1 VGPSIG
7 TPEIAYSSG
16 KALNPLSLRSHLR
29 RSGNNESTKSLPGY
43 QPRYIKDGIVISVID
58 EETLSSYRWSMAV
71 IVGMVSQKGG
81 VGKSTLSRLVAREY
95 ALAGWTVKIAD
106 LDVSQGTSFNWQSRR
121 LQAGIEPVIPV
132 ERFGTVEQAL
142 KTGSHYDL
150 LILDGPPHSTV
161 GTLKIAAAS
170 LLTILPTGLSLD
182 DLEPS
187 VLLAHE
193 LRKREIKAAKIAFAL
208 SRVGES
214 ESEIAEARDYITQAG
229 YRVLAGSLPEK
240 TAYRRA
246 SDEGRSLTETRF
258 PSLNRR
264 SDELAQGIVDLITQM
279 QKGMAA

>member
-1 VGPSIG
+1 
-7 TPEIAYSSG
+7 
-16 KALNPLSLRSHLR
+16 
-29 RSGNNESTKSLPGY
+29 
-43 QPRYIKDGIVISVID
+43 
-58 EETLSSYRWSMAV
+58 MAV

-150 LILDGPPHSTV
+150 LILDGPPHSTA

-208 SRVGES
+208 SRVGDS
-214 ESEIAEARDYITQAG
+214 ESEIEEAASNHRGGIPCAG
-229 YRVLAGSLPEK
+229 REPAREDRLPARFGRGALAHGDPV
-240 TAYRRA
+240 
-246 SDEGRSLTETRF
+246 SLTQQ
-258 PSLNRR
+258 
-264 SDELAQGIVDLITQM
+264 A
-279 QKGMAA
+279 

>member
-1 VGPSIG
+1 
-7 TPEIAYSSG
+7 
-16 KALNPLSLRSHLR
+16 
-29 RSGNNESTKSLPGY
+29 
-43 QPRYIKDGIVISVID
+43 
-58 EETLSSYRWSMAV
+58 M
-71 IVGMVSQKGG
+71 
-81 VGKSTLSRLVAREY
+81 
-95 ALAGWTVKIAD
+95 
-106 LDVSQGTSFNWQSRR
+106 
-121 LQAGIEPVIPV
+121 
-132 ERFGTVEQAL
+132 EQAL

-150 LILDGPPHSTV
+150 LILDGPPHSTA

-208 SRVGES
+208 SRVGDS
-214 ESEIAEARDYITQAG
+214 ESEIEEAREYITEAG

-258 PSLNRR
+258 PSLNKR

-279 QKGMAA
+279 QKVKAA

>member
-1 VGPSIG
+1 M
-7 TPEIAYSSG
+7 
-16 KALNPLSLRSHLR
+16 ALML
-29 RSGNNESTKSLPGY
+29 
-43 QPRYIKDGIVISVID
+43 
-58 EETLSSYRWSMAV
+58 
-71 IVGMVSQKGG
+71 GMVSQKGG
-81 VGKSTLSRLVAREY
+81 VGKSTLARLVAREY

-142 KTGSHYDL
+142 KIGAHYDL
-150 LILDGPPHSTV
+150 VILDGPPHSTA

-170 LLTILPTGLSLD
+170 LLTVLPTGLSLD

-187 VLLAHE
+187 VRLAHE
-193 LRKREIKAAKIAFAL
+193 LRKHDIPASSMAFAL
-208 SRVGES
+208 SRVGDS
-214 ESEIAEARDYITQAG
+214 EAELEEARAYITQAG

-258 PSLNRR
+258 ASLNRR
-264 SDELAQGIVDLITQM
+264 SDELAQGIVDRITHM
-279 QKGMAA
+279 QQERTP

>member
-1 VGPSIG
+1 MKDNERTKTFQGIKRG
-7 TPEIAYSSG
+7 TAWTKTLFRQCTKERFRSM
-16 KALNPLSLRSHLR
+16 LR
-29 RSGNNESTKSLPGY
+29 
-43 QPRYIKDGIVISVID
+43 
-58 EETLSSYRWSMAV
+58 SMAV
-71 IVGMVSQKGG
+71 TVGMVSQKGG

-121 LQAGIEPVIPV
+121 LQAGIEPIIPV

-150 LILDGPPHSTV
+150 LILDGPPHSTA

-193 LRKREIKAAKIAFAL
+193 LRKRNIQAAKIAFAL
-208 SRVGES
+208 SRVGDS
-214 ESEIAEARDYITQAG
+214 ESEIAEAREYIAQAG
-229 YRVLAGSLPEK
+229 YRLLSGSLPEK

-258 PSLNRR
+258 PSLNKR

-279 QKGMAA
+279 QKGKAA